1 MNGKFIEEMHTR
13 TPYSSLIKS
22 IRMHKFSV
30 PVFKISSYVR
40 SDYAAFLSLVR
51 LGDRLE
57 MKREGYCHW
66 AIFVGEQFIPVED
79 QVEGV

>member
-1 MNGKFIEEMHTR
+1 
-13 TPYSSLIKS
+13 
-22 IRMHKFSV
+22 MHKLPV

-79 QVEGV
+79 QVEGAPSNCNKEKKILTSKLRVSLYNF